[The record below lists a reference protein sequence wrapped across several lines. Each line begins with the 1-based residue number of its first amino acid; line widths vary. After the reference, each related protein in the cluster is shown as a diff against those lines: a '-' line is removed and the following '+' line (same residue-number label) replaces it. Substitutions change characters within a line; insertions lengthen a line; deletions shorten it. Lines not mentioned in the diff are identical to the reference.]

1 MRTASAFSLS
11 SFSIHNIRS
20 SLRMDSE
27 ACASS
32 SRSWVLASAS
42 LVNLDVSSS
51 TRDVSSAILV
61 TSCIFKA
68 SSLLRSELI
77 SISAASLLVSSGD
90 SVTFCIS
97 LSSSSSLGCVNLLN
111 STFSAG
117 VICVNILFNCDL
129 LVVSSTFNS
138 SHSLVR
144 SAILFLSF
152 KLLSISSIK

>member
-77 SISAASLLVSSGD
+77 SISAASLDACSASSPFFRPNSSVSREIRDG
-90 SVTFCIS
+90 
-97 LSSSSSLGCVNLLN
+97 LSSLMLGMRIT
-111 STFSAG
+111 SWTP
-117 VICVNILFNCDL
+117 
-129 LVVSSTFNS
+129 LVGCAALCADAEAASGITV
-138 SHSLVR
+138 LM
-144 SAILFLSF
+144 
-152 KLLSISSIK
+152 